1 MTGLMAEEV
10 KEPVED
16 LVLLERR
23 GSVGIITLNDPSTLN
38 SIGGETF
45 MALRRRFEEVGDDD
59 SIAVVVLTGAGRA
72 FSSGKDMRVPVDPQQ
87 TPTERLNDMRKT
99 WKTVKR
105 MREIPQPVIA
115 AVRGHAVGV
124 GFAFAAASDLRIVAP
139 DVKFNP
145 VFARIGMT
153 PGDVGLSWFLPKIIG
168 LGRTAEVFNLAKV
181 VDADTAE
188 RWGLANEIAEDPLA
202 RALEL
207 AEQMAGMSG
216 ESLRQTK
223 ELLNASA
230 EGGSLAS
237 HMETEI
243 RSQAMISF
251 SREHAAALE
260 KFARK

>member
-1 MTGLMAEEV
+1 MSGTISAD
-10 KEPVED
+10 D

-23 GSVGIITLNDPSTLN
+23 GAVAIITLNDPGTLN
-38 SIGGETF
+38 SISTEMF
-45 MALRRRFEEVGDDD
+45 LALRARIEEVGEDD
-59 SIAVVVLTGAGRA
+59 SCAVVVLTGAGRS
-72 FSSGKDMRVPVDPQQ
+72 FCSGKDMRAPVDPDQ
-87 TPTERLNDMRKT
+87 TPTERLGGMRKT

-105 MREIPQPVIA
+105 MREIQQPIIA

-124 GFAFAAASDLRIVAP
+124 GFTFAAASDLRIVAE

-168 LGRTAEVFNLAKV
+168 SGRTAEVFNLAKV
-181 VDADTAE
+181 IDAPTAE

-202 RALEL
+202 RAVEL
-207 AEQMAGMSG
+207 AEYMADLSA

-230 EGGSLAS
+230 AGGSLDQ
-237 HMETEI
+237 HMEIEI

-251 SREHAAALE
+251 SREHKVALE
-260 KFARK
+260 KFSSKGK

>member
-1 MTGLMAEEV
+1 MAEAV
-10 KEPVED
+10 KRPAED

-23 GSVGIITLNDPSTLN
+23 GPVAVITLNDPGSLN
-38 SIGGETF
+38 SIGTDMF
-45 MALRRRFEEVGDDD
+45 LALRARVEEVGEDD
-59 SIAVVVLTGAGRA
+59 SCSVVVLTGAGRS
-72 FSSGKDMRVPVDPQQ
+72 FCSGKDMRVPVDPDE
-87 TPTERLNDMRKT
+87 TPTERLNTMRKT

-105 MREIPQPVIA
+105 MREIQQPIIA

-124 GFAFAAASDLRIVAP
+124 GFTFAAASDLRIVAP

-168 LGRTAEVFNLAKV
+168 LGRSSEVFNMAKV
-181 VDADTAE
+181 IDADMAE

-207 AEQMAGMSG
+207 AEQMAELSP

-230 EGGSLAS
+230 AGGSLAD
-237 HMETEI
+237 HFEIEI
-243 RSQAMISF
+243 RSQAMCSF
-251 SREHAAALE
+251 SREHLE
-260 KFARK
+260 AIERFSKRE